1 LHKWQSKQYWRQA
14 KAIRA
19 RANAEDRDLT
29 QQEELP
35 VYAYNRA
42 AMRATVGPMLLETI
56 ERRRVETERRP
67 LCRQEIKMLKILAR
81 QFPAA

>member
-1 LHKWQSKQYWRQA
+1 LHKRQSKQYWRQA

-29 QQEELP
+29 QQEELQ

-81 QFPAA
+81 QFPAE